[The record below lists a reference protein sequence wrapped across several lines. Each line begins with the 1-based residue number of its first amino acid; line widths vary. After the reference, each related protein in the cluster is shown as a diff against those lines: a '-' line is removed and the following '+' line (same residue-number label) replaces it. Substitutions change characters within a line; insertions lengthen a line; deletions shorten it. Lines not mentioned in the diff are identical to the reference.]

1 MSRKKVLIFRVFS
14 ENEKVIADEASG
26 RERILLMYI
35 VSCCSTVDYSAEYLA
50 SRGIRSLSFHYELD
64 GVPYLD
70 DFGKTVPFS
79 EFYEAMRNGAE
90 TKTSQIN
97 ISEYYDF
104 FKGILEEG
112 FDILHVAFSS
122 GLSGSINSAQNAAAM
137 LSEEFPERTIRIVD
151 SVNAS
156 AGHGILAD
164 KAADFRDQGLSLS
177 EAADRLEA
185 EKMKAQAWFFTT
197 TLKYFIR
204 GGRISKAAGLIGE
217 TLGICPL
224 LTIDSEGKLIPMEK
238 IRTKKKVILAA
249 VDKLAE
255 YAENGT
261 DFAGPCHVCH
271 SDCLEDAQAVI
282 SLIESRFPNLVGKI
296 QIHEVG
302 TIIGSHTGPG
312 TVGIFFWGKEKA

>member
-1 MSRKKVLIFRVFS
+1 
-14 ENEKVIADEASG
+14 
-26 RERILLMYI
+26 MYI

-50 SRGIRSLSFHYELD
+50 SRGIRCLSFHYELD

-70 DFGKTVPFS
+70 DFGASIPFS
-79 EFYEAMRNGAE
+79 DFYEAMRNGAE
-90 TKTSQIN
+90 TRTSQIN

-104 FKGILEEG
+104 FKGILTEG

-122 GLSGSINSAQNAAAM
+122 GLSGSINSAQNAATM

-164 KAADFRDQGLSLS
+164 MAADYRDQGLTLD
-177 EAADRLEA
+177 EAAERLEA
-185 EKMKAQAWFFTT
+185 DRMKIQAWFFTS

-224 LTIDSEGKLIPMEK
+224 LTINSEGKLVPMEK
-238 IRTKKKVILAA
+238 IRTKKKVMLAA
-249 VDKLAE
+249 VEKLAE
-255 YAENGT
+255 LAENGT
-261 DFAGPCHVCH
+261 DFSGPCHICH
-271 SDCLEDAQAVI
+271 SDCLEDAKTVL
-282 SLIESRFPNLVGKI
+282 SMIEARFPNLVGKI

-312 TVGIFFWGKEKA
+312 TIGIFFVGKEKA